1 MLEDL
6 ETAVSFSQSIR
17 SNKLKHYATLSK
29 KLVIITRTLHERAN
43 HWNNQLHNS
52 ASQGKIDKTVVR
64 MVDIVMNTFIG
75 GSVERL
81 TGLIGR

>member
-1 MLEDL
+1 MEDL
-6 ETAVSFSQSIR
+6 ETAISFSQSKQQIR
-17 SNKLKHYATLSK
+17 IRYATFIT
-29 KLVIITRTLHERAN
+29 KLVIVTRALHERAN
-43 HWNNQLHNS
+43 HWNNRLHNG

-64 MVDIVMNTFIG
+64 SVDIVMNTFIG

>member
-1 MLEDL
+1 MLGDL

-17 SNKLKHYATLSK
+17 SNKLERYATLSR

-43 HWNNQLHNS
+43 HWNNRLHNG
-52 ASQGKIDKTVVR
+52 ALQGKIDKAVVR
-64 MVDIVMNTFIG
+64 SVDIVMNTFIG